1 MKLGDVMY
9 EVHEKIKDPVIVLF
23 MKVDGR
29 IESAMELIMEDKV
42 IPEKDIERLIIYKE
56 SLLDIFEGRIGDS
69 REIQYNKVWSAN
81 NLINKIDY
89 ILDLE
94 NNIQ

>member
-9 EVHEKIKDPVIVLF
+9 EVHEKIRDPVIVLF

-56 SLLDIFEGRIGDS
+56 SLLDIFEGLMGDS
-69 REIQYNKVWSAN
+69 KEIQYNKVWSAN

-89 ILDLE
+89 ILDLG
-94 NNIQ
+94 NKI

>member
-9 EVHEKIKDPVIVLF
+9 EVHEKIRDPVIVLF

-42 IPEKDIERLIIYKE
+42 IPVKDIERLIIYKE
-56 SLLDIFEGRIGDS
+56 SLLDIFEGRMGDS
-69 REIQYNKVWSAN
+69 KEIQCNKVWSAN
-81 NLINKIDY
+81 NLINKINY
-89 ILDLE
+89 ILDSD
-94 NNIQ
+94 NKI

>member
-1 MKLGDVMY
+1 MVIIMY
-9 EVHEKIKDPVIVLF
+9 EVHEKVRDPVIELF
-23 MKVDGR
+23 MKIDGR
-29 IESAMELIMEDKV
+29 IERAMELIIDDND
-42 IPEKDIERLIIYKE
+42 IPGEDIERLIIYKE

-89 ILDLE
+89 VLE
-94 NNIQ
+94 LNNKIRR